1 MHFKKM
7 KIIDKKINQIISESE
22 INSKFIA
29 AKHSKLDIN
38 CNILKKNFFIDTYNY
53 FPLTEEYYSFLDIFM
68 WGDSMKYENFNSS
81 IFLENFEK
89 NKKNFK
95 SLKDIFVLGSSPFN
109 NYYRN
114 IITFLPRIFF
124 IKEKKIKLAIHRNC
138 SNKLRNFIQKFCDQM
153 NIEIQFIFLDNG
165 FYKFTNS
172 KIPQFLQKKDSI
184 SILNTLKNTNNLKKE
199 KIYITRQNSAVRNL
213 INERDVFNK
222 LKKSGFRM
230 IDLNNFNVFEQINLF
245 SNAEVI
251 VSATGSGLTNIVFC
265 NEGTKIIEICPK
277 YNFDYENN
285 FKSRFSF
292 IAKNLRL
299 KYFQIVADPIK
310 VDKIDINIQN
320 TIAKK
325 IIEESNY
332 YKDLLLKLEK
342 IDNII

>member
-1 MHFKKM
+1 
-7 KIIDKKINQIISESE
+7 
-22 INSKFIA
+22 
-29 AKHSKLDIN
+29 
-38 CNILKKNFFIDTYNY
+38 
-53 FPLTEEYYSFLDIFM
+53 
-68 WGDSMKYENFNSS
+68 
-81 IFLENFEK
+81 
-89 NKKNFK
+89 
-95 SLKDIFVLGSSPFN
+95 
-109 NYYRN
+109 
-114 IITFLPRIFF
+114 
-124 IKEKKIKLAIHRNC
+124 
-138 SNKLRNFIQKFCDQM
+138 M

-184 SILNTLKNTNNLKKE
+184 SILNTFKNTNNLKKE

-320 TIAKK
+320 TIANK